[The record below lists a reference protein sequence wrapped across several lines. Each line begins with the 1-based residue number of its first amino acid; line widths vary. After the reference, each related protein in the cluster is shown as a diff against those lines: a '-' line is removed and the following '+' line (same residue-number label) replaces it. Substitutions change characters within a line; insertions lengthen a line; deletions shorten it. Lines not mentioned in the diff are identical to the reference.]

1 MNNLHR
7 FFLVLIWFFPN
18 IGECQIFSQNFES
31 STVLADY
38 VSSTPNSG
46 QFNAIGTSGAGVVT
60 SISGMPGAQALK
72 FARTA
77 NAGIFSRTTDFS
89 PVPNFIRYQ
98 IDLEVPSTNGVAA
111 TSVAGFQVGSAFGT
125 GNSGEANA
133 SVHSRFTINFTTTT
147 GEFVIRDVAGSVNGV
162 NVYSGQQTI
171 VWFINNTGSDV
182 SYLAPN
188 GTTEILVNDKWDL
201 WVGMTKEFDDRSA
214 TTATQTLTDL
224 KFYFTAGV
232 GTINIHN
239 LIINQLTSLPI
250 ELLNIKASNI
260 TTSTLLS
267 FSTASERNNDFFA
280 IERSNDGRTFDEIGQ
295 VKGAGTSQAPQ
306 YYTFTDKQPLSGKNY
321 YRLRQV
327 DFDGKVAYSAVVNV
341 VFSQSGDIR
350 LAPSPATD
358 LVLVQLDQPATEDG
372 LWQVFDVAGRL
383 VQSGNWAAET
393 DMASIHVGT
402 LAEGMYTFR
411 FTMGQTVQV
420 KQFRKQ

>member
-1 MNNLHR
+1 MRLINTIAILLLSINTFAQVSNPSSESMGTAPSNTAIATHESANGFDIDPFTYGGTGELRNSSSSSGYAGASGLANVFLTNNASKTFIIDGIQAGPMCDNLNMT
-7 FFLVLIWFFPN
+7 FGVFKSTTAENGASLVI
-18 IGECQIFSQNFES
+18 EY
-31 STVLADY
+31 STTGTTGTWTSAGSVALP
-38 VSSTPNSG
+38 TGSG
-46 QFNAIGTSGAGVVT
+46 TATWSLKSISAMPGTVT
-60 SISGMPGAQALK
+60 SI
-72 FARTA
+72 
-77 NAGIFSRTTDFS
+77 
-89 PVPNFIRYQ
+89 
-98 IDLEVPSTNGVAA
+98 
-111 TSVAGFQVGSAFGT
+111 
-125 GNSGEANA
+125 
-133 SVHSRFTINFTTTT
+133 RFTN
-147 GEFVIRDVAGSVNGV
+147 
-162 NVYSGQQTI
+162 
-171 VWFINNTGSDV
+171 
-182 SYLAPN
+182 
-188 GTTEILVNDKWDL
+188 
-201 WVGMTKEFDDRSA
+201 
-214 TTATQTLTDL
+214 TATNTNQFRLDDVTLTATGPSCL
-224 KFYFTAGV
+224 
-232 GTINIHN
+232 
-239 LIINQLTSLPI
+239 SLPI
-250 ELLNIKASNI
+250 DFSSLNVVKQ

-280 IERSNDGRTFDEIGQ
+280 IERSNDGRTFEEIGQ

-306 YYTFTDKQPLSGKNY
+306 YYTFTDKQPLPGKNY

-393 DMASIHVGT
+393 DVVSIHVGT